1 MELSGEFTRQKFS
14 IIIIMSLEMAVDVL
28 RQTLS
33 LCLLVIAPVMVV
45 TVVVGVLISLVQ
57 SITSIQEQTLV
68 FVPKLVMAVVAFIVF
83 SNWMILKVME
93 FTVTQINLIS
103 DIAK

>member
-1 MELSGEFTRQKFS
+1 MESSGEFISEEFS
-14 IIIIMSLEMAVDVL
+14 IINSMSLEMAVDVL

-33 LCLLVIAPVMVV
+33 LCLLVIGPVMVV
-45 TVVVGVLISLVQ
+45 TVVVGVLISLIQ

-68 FVPKLVMAVVAFIVF
+68 FVPKLVMAVVGFMVF

-103 DIAK
+103 DIAR

>member
-1 MELSGEFTRQKFS
+1 MESSCEFISEEFS
-14 IIIIMSLEMAVDVL
+14 IINSMSLEMAVDVL

-33 LCLLVIAPVMVV
+33 LCLLVIGPVMVV
-45 TVVVGVLISLVQ
+45 TVVVGVLISLIQ

-68 FVPKLVMAVVAFIVF
+68 FVPKLVMTVVAFMVF

-103 DIAK
+103 DIAR

>member
-1 MELSGEFTRQKFS
+1 
-14 IIIIMSLEMAVDVL
+14 MSLEMAVDVL

-33 LCLLVIAPVMVV
+33 LCLLVIGPVMVV
-45 TVVVGVLISLVQ
+45 TVVVGVLISLIQ

-68 FVPKLVMAVVAFIVF
+68 FVPKLVMAVVGFMVF

-103 DIAK
+103 DIAR

>member
-1 MELSGEFTRQKFS
+1 
-14 IIIIMSLEMAVDVL
+14 MAVDVL

-33 LCLLVIAPVMVV
+33 LCLHVIAPVMVV

>member
-1 MELSGEFTRQKFS
+1 M
-14 IIIIMSLEMAVDVL
+14 DVL

-33 LCLLVIAPVMVV
+33 LCLLVIGPVMVV
-45 TVVVGVLISLVQ
+45 TVVVGVLISLIQ

-68 FVPKLVMAVVAFIVF
+68 FVPKLVMAVVGFMVF

-103 DIAK
+103 DIAR